1 MVENAKLVTGVVAIM
16 RRHLPSFASA
26 ISDDDLRPIAGRLV
40 KMIRRS
46 EPKRALDQYVGSE
59 LILLSIEPNPYD
71 EIVDEA
77 CTLMSDGGVAARNV
91 SKGAGNAR

>member
-26 ISDDDLRPIAGRLV
+26 ISDDDLRPIAGSLV
-40 KMIRRS
+40 KMIRRN

-59 LILLSIEPNPYD
+59 LISLSIEPNPYD

-77 CTLMSDGGVAARNV
+77 CSLTNGVGVARTN
-91 SKGAGNAR
+91 G

>member
-1 MVENAKLVTGVVAIM
+1 MVEEAKLVTRVVAVM

-26 ISDDDLRPIAGRLV
+26 ISDDDLRPIAASLI
-40 KMIRRS
+40 KMIRRN

-71 EIVDEA
+71 EIVDDA
-77 CTLMSDGGVAARNV
+77 CALMGDGGVAARN
-91 SKGAGNAR
+91 G